1 MTLLSGDISKNVI
14 TNQLEMKII
23 TETEAFFIQSIDL
36 NFKRAEMIVKYHLKI
51 YGA

>member
-23 TETEAFFIQSIDL
+23 TETEASLYNLLISISKEPRWLL
-36 NFKRAEMIVKYHLKI
+36 NII
-51 YGA
+51 